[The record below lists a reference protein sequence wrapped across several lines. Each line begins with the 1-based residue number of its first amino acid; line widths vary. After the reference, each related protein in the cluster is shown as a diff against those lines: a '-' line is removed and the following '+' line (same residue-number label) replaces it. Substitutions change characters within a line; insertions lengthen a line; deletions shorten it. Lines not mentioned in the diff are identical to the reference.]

1 MNNEGESADSS
12 SEPPSSDTPPPAKPD
27 AYHWDP
33 IAHLCEVS
41 SPQCLLRTKRDVM
54 DIYSEPPPGVF
65 IAPDE
70 RNITKIHALVTGP
83 FDTPYE
89 GGFFYFLLK
98 CPSDYPIQPPRVRF
112 MTTDYGSVRFNPNL
126 YRNGKVCLSILGTW
140 TGPAWSPAQS
150 LASVLISIQSLLN
163 ENPYYNEPGYDQ
175 ERNPGDSS
183 RYNDIIQHETIRVAV
198 CSMVEACLSGNTDC
212 PPPLR
217 RCTRNKAFRLAQ
229 RRHHECSWEVPITVV
244 AVKLPQDPFGEPR
257 GIFQYSTLLTRL
269 QSLRERISQKHQA
282 AAAEHS

>member
-1 MNNEGESADSS
+1 MNEEGESADSS
-12 SEPPSSDTPPPAKPD
+12 SEAFSADNPPPAKPD
-27 AYHWDP
+27 SYHWDP

-175 ERNPGDSS
+175 ERNPGDAS

-198 CSMVEACLSGNTDC
+198 CSMVEACLSGSTDY
-212 PPPLR
+212 PSALR
-217 RCTRNKAFRLAQ
+217 D
-229 RRHHECSWEVPITVV
+229 VV
-244 AVKLPQDPFGEPR
+244 EKSFPEFYDAYETIVKKKMHLSGTQMVDPFGEPR

-269 QSLRERISQKHQA
+269 RSLRERLSQKHQA
-282 AAAEHS
+282 VTTQAS